1 MQMHTKP
8 TCPMIKL
15 LRSSALMM
23 AFWGLSQGAMA
34 GSGLDFVQNHKQW
47 PQQVQYKAGL
57 PGGTVFFT
65 PNSFV
70 YSYYSQEDI
79 EQVHKAMIQKDAV
92 QRTVR
97 GHAYR
102 VLFEGSNASVSVA
115 GKNKKAYYHNYFLGN
130 DPSRWSGGVPV
141 YEHIIYD
148 ELYPG
153 IDLAVYSQG
162 NSMKYDFIASAGTD
176 PSLIRLRFEG
186 VEPVLTEKGNIELRT
201 SVNTVVEQ
209 APYVYQVVDG
219 VKKEV
224 KCRYVMHA
232 RKTIGFVF
240 PEGYDRGQALIID
253 PTLVFVTWSGAG
265 GENFG
270 GCATYD
276 AAGNFYSTSQVSIG
290 WPVTL
295 GAFQTTPIM
304 GGVGMADIGINKYNS
319 SGSAL
324 IYSTYLGGNDG
335 DGAIQISVNNNNEL
349 VVLGETA
356 STDFPVTTGCFQNA
370 IGGGTV
376 DFFVVHFNATGT
388 ALVGS
393 TYIGGSG
400 DERSGDLRIDQSG
413 NILCAGSTSSANFPI
428 TPGAYQPVKSDSVD
442 GCIFKLNA
450 TCSALLSSTYI
461 GGSGDDIIESIAQKS
476 NGSIVVCGGTNSGNY
491 PTTPGAMITAAPGN
505 EDGFVSVLNATATAL
520 QHSTYLGTG
529 MKDRGYKLQ
538 VDTAG
543 NIYAA
548 GYTVGAYPVTP
559 GLYNNTDGALFVQKL
574 SPSLAGIQS
583 TRLGGDVNF
592 MTENP
597 PFAFLVD
604 ACGYV
609 YYAIFTGDTSLATTP
624 GAFQSSPATMYIG
637 QLNTTM
643 TALNYGT
650 FLGSENDGAH
660 THGKATFDPYGNL
673 YTSLCMGS
681 FAITT
686 PGAWAPVSLVGGLF
700 DGLSFKFKLDTT
712 MLHALPDIAGNDT
725 GCAPYAVQF
734 VNNSSNG
741 ITYLWDFGDGNT
753 STAFAP
759 AHTYTAPGAYQVV
772 LKAYNP
778 ATCKTEDSSS
788 LVVTVLANEIIQ
800 SVTDTVLCQPGAL
813 VLQAPPGYQSF
824 LWQDGSVNSSL
835 SVSTGGTYFVTATGL
850 CAVRTDTFHV
860 EAVNLSFSLGPDT
873 TVCIPYSLSGPLG
886 PGLDYL
892 WSNGSTA
899 PQITVNATD
908 HYWLSVSGR
917 GCTRT
922 DTVIVTY
929 KDNKATASDV
939 FYCNNEPINLRL
951 TTTIPP
957 GSTALWSIGSTDSHI
972 VVNAAGTYWVTVT
985 EGTCYTS
992 DTTEVIREYCECNL
1006 FVPNAFSP
1014 NDDGRNDMFLVQLP
1028 SGCTFSSFTLSVYN
1042 RWGERIFTSHDPL
1055 KGWDGTVKGIAAEQ
1069 GVYMYTVE
1077 GYTGIKKVHK
1087 KQKGDITLIR

>member
-1 MQMHTKP
+1 MM
-8 TCPMIKL
+8 KL
-15 LRSSALMM
+15 LRSSVLMI
-23 AFWGLSQGAMA
+23 ACWGLSQGAMA
-34 GSGLDFVQNHKQW
+34 DSGLDFVQNYKQW

-70 YSYYSQEDI
+70 YSYYSQEDM
-79 EQVHKAMIQKDAV
+79 EQMHKAMTQKDTL

-102 VLFEGSNASVSVA
+102 VLFAGSNPSVSIA
-115 GKNKKAYYHNYFLGN
+115 GKNKKAYYHNYFMGN

-141 YEHIIYD
+141 YENITYD

-162 NSMKYDFIASAGTD
+162 HSMKYDFIAAPGTD
-176 PSLIRLRFEG
+176 PSLIRLQFEG
-186 VEPVLTEKGNIELRT
+186 VEPVLTENGNIELHT

-209 APYVYQVVDG
+209 APYVYQVTDG
-219 VKKEV
+219 LKKEV

-232 RKTIGFVF
+232 DKTIGFVF
-240 PEGYDRGQALIID
+240 PEGYDRSQTLIID
-253 PTLVFVTWSGAG
+253 PTLVFVTWSGST

-276 AAGNFYSTSQVSIG
+276 AAGNFYSTSQVSSG

-295 GAFQTTPIM
+295 GAFQTTPVL
-304 GGVGMADIGINKYNS
+304 GGIGLADIGINKYNS

-335 DGAIQISVNNNNEL
+335 DGAIKISVNSNNEL
-349 VVLGETA
+349 VVLGQTS
-356 STDFPVTTGCFQNA
+356 STDFPVTPGCFQNT
-370 IGGGTV
+370 IGGGMM
-376 DFFVVHFNATGT
+376 DFFVLHFNAAGTG
-388 ALVGS
+388 LVGS
-393 TYIGGSG
+393 TYMGGNGQESS
-400 DERSGDLRIDQSG
+400 SGDLRTDQSG

-428 TPGAYQPVKSDSVD
+428 TLGAYQPVKSDSLD

-461 GGSGDDIIESIAQKS
+461 GGSGDDLIESVAQKS
-476 NGSIVVCGGTNSGNY
+476 NGSIVVCGGTNSANY
-491 PTTPGAMITAAPGN
+491 PTTPGAMLTTSPGN
-505 EDGFVSVLNATATAL
+505 TDGFVSVLNTTTTAL
-520 QHSTYLGTG
+520 QHSTYLGTSMHDYG
-529 MKDRGYKLQ
+529 FKLQ
-538 VDTAG
+538 VDTAN

-559 GLYNNTDGALFVQKL
+559 GLYNNTNGALFVQKL

-583 TRLGGDVNF
+583 TRLGGNINF

-609 YYAIFTGDTSLATTP
+609 YYAIFTGDTGLATTP

-650 FLGSENDGAH
+650 YLGSENDGAH
-660 THGKATFDPYGNL
+660 THGQATFDPYGTL

-681 FAITT
+681 FAIST
-686 PGAWAPVSLVGGLF
+686 PGAWRPVSMAGGLF
-700 DGLSFKFKLDTT
+700 DGLSFKFKLDTS
-712 MLHALPDIAGNDT
+712 MLHASPDITGNDT
-725 GCAPYAVQF
+725 GCAPYPVQF
-734 VNNSSNG
+734 INNSSNG
-741 ITYLWDFGDGNT
+741 VTYLWDFGDGNT
-753 STAFAP
+753 TTAFAP
-759 AHTYTAPGAYQVV
+759 AHTYTAPGTYHVV

-788 LVVTVLANEIIQ
+788 LVITVLANEIAH
-800 SVTDTVLCQPGAL
+800 SVADTVLCQPGSM

-824 LWQDGSVNSSL
+824 QWQDGSANSFF
-835 SVSTGGTYFVTATGL
+835 SVSTGGTYFVTATRL
-850 CAVRTDTFHV
+850 CAVRTDTFHM
-860 EAVNLSFSLGPDT
+860 EAVDPSFSLGPDT
-873 TVCIPYSLSGPLG
+873 TICIPYNLSGPVA
-886 PGLDYL
+886 PGIDYL

-899 PQITVNATD
+899 AQITVNASN
-908 HYWLSVSGR
+908 HYWLKVSAK
-917 GCTRT
+917 GCAHT

-929 KDNKATASDV
+929 KDNKATTSDV
-939 FYCNNEPINLRL
+939 FYCNNQPINLKL
-951 TTTIPP
+951 KTTIPP
-957 GSTALWSIGSTDSHI
+957 GSAALWSTGSTDSHI
-972 VVNAAGTYWVTVT
+972 VVNAPGTYWVTVT
-985 EGTCYTS
+985 EGTCYNS
-992 DTTEVIREYCECNL
+992 DTTEVIKEYCACSL
-1006 FVPNAFSP
+1006 FVPTAFSP
-1014 NDDGRNDMFLVQLP
+1014 NDDGRNDVFLVQLP
-1028 SGCTFSSFTLSVYN
+1028 SGCSFSSFTLSVYN
-1042 RWGERIFTSHDPL
+1042 RWGERIFTSNDPL
-1055 KGWDGTVKGIAAEQ
+1055 KGWDGTTKGIAAEL

-1077 GYTGIKKVHK
+1077 GYAGSKRVHK
-1087 KQKGDITLIR
+1087 KQKGDVTLIR